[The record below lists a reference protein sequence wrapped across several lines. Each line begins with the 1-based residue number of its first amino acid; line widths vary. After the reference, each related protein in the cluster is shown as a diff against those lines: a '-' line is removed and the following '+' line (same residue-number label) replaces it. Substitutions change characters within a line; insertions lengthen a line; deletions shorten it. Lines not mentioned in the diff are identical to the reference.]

1 MIELASFSAAVFPII
16 LYLLFL
22 WKFDRYNREP
32 FRYVLMNFFWGC
44 IGSVIFTLLIS
55 SFFNFFT
62 SIIITDKKVLDNI
75 NTIVF
80 APVIEETVKGA
91 FLLIFIFSKEMENT
105 SEGIIYGGAI
115 GLGFGMSENFLY
127 FLANTQNIYNWIAIV
142 IIRTLFS
149 AIMHCVATATFGA
162 SIGYAKFK
170 GGFIA
175 LIAPF
180 LGIAIAI
187 FIHFF
192 WNLTVSFNSTY
203 WLGLAFVVI
212 CIIIFIVLY
221 AGAISNEKKIIY
233 NELIEEAYA
242 GLIPINH
249 INILTSSLRNS
260 RGWFNEY
267 YKDFYIKTAVTLA
280 LRKAQ
285 VRSARGYKRN
295 KYLNEVENCRD
306 IIRNLFH
313 NMNQ

>member
-1 MIELASFSAAVFPII
+1 
-16 LYLLFL
+16 
-22 WKFDRYNREP
+22 
-32 FRYVLMNFFWGC
+32 
-44 IGSVIFTLLIS
+44 
-55 SFFNFFT
+55 
-62 SIIITDKKVLDNI
+62 
-75 NTIVF
+75 
-80 APVIEETVKGA
+80 
-91 FLLIFIFSKEMENT
+91 MENT

-212 CIIIFIVLY
+212 CIVIFIVLY